1 MDSNQY
7 RVNKANAYNGWDPLK
22 QIVLGNT
29 FTPEFFEDIGDPKLR
44 DLLQQILYETHEDLD
59 GIQKTLEDM
68 GVDVVRMPA
77 NNINPLGTAR
87 DTYSSFTEFAA
98 SNEDSAGK
106 VRGIP
111 KSCLTPRDDFLTLG
125 NKILYTN
132 HMWFDHVDHSN
143 EIFNPEVLD
152 LVFQDAIEK
161 HRAAEKSG
169 IILEAPLK
177 PTGKSECFEDHKW
190 GFWAPAVHRVGNRLI
205 IDEEDWS
212 NLSEFLLNRYPE
224 FEAANVAIGGHND
237 SSMNLPK
244 PGLVVCGNW
253 MSAKDFEHTLPGW
266 DVVPIE
272 YPDTM
277 VGEGGLPWNDDK
289 MITQGRWWT
298 PEAKSN
304 PELVSYVDKWLHQWV
319 GFAEETVFEINML
332 AVNPEVTLSLN
343 YQPEVHN
350 ALAKH
355 GVEAVYCRFRHRNFW
370 DGGLHCITLDTYR
383 EGGMQDYF
391 AK

>member
-1 MDSNQY
+1 M
-7 RVNKANAYNGWDPLK
+7 
-22 QIVLGNT
+22 
-29 FTPEFFEDIGDPKLR
+29 
-44 DLLQQILYETHEDLD
+44 
-59 GIQKTLEDM
+59 
-68 GVDVVRMPA
+68 
-77 NNINPLGTAR
+77 
-87 DTYSSFTEFAA
+87 
-98 SNEDSAGK
+98 
-106 VRGIP
+106 
-111 KSCLTPRDDFLTLG
+111 
-125 NKILYTN
+125 
-132 HMWFDHVDHSN
+132 
-143 EIFNPEVLD
+143 
-152 LVFQDAIEK
+152 
-161 HRAAEKSG
+161 
-169 IILEAPLK
+169 
-177 PTGKSECFEDHKW
+177 
-190 GFWAPAVHRVGNRLI
+190 
-205 IDEEDWS
+205 
-212 NLSEFLLNRYPE
+212 
-224 FEAANVAIGGHND
+224 
-237 SSMNLPK
+237 
-244 PGLVVCGNW
+244 
-253 MSAKDFEHTLPGW
+253 PGW